1 MLLRAV
7 STGAGVSDGES
18 KLKYIVALSRGKEQY
33 AGTKEEEGQEA
44 SAEIQRA
51 R

>member
-18 KLKYIVALSRGKEQY
+18 KLKYVVALSHGKEQY
-33 AGTKEEEGQEA
+33 AGTKEEGQET